1 MLLLSP
7 GELIVCPTWATLWCD
22 VNSASDLGSL
32 VEGDVILILGEE
44 QSDLSGVSPLC
55 PADSYMLIPVLS
67 RLGVGWI
74 WSRAFETR

>member
-22 VNSASDLGSL
+22 VLLAGALGSL

-44 QSDLSGVSPLC
+44 QKHLSGVSPVT
-55 PADSYMLIPVLS
+55 YMLIPVLS

-74 WSRAFETR
+74 WSRAFEAR